1 MSAQQAITDE
11 IPTDILP
18 SSEEIFTLS
27 HSISASQA
35 QKISASTK
43 KYRLPRSSR
52 AKNASQARN
61 ASRANRNTHISRPA
75 HTSDIRTGNTH
86 PNAPQLKRELGDIG
100 LDSPPPIWQYDSAVK
115 KASPIKSA
123 PAKPAAATS
132 TPAKPASVKPA
143 AAEPTPHK
151 DTPAAPAPNKASP
164 ATPAS
169 STYDRIAL
177 HAVSNSKS
185 LTAAFFEE
193 EAPPLIP
200 AKKPRPNAR
209 KFAAQITIQAIEIL
223 QGKRPLR
230 QLQTWLNPQVYQALA
245 RRASLGMRIFG
256 KAERCPLP
264 RLRRVRAC
272 YPRPGIAE
280 VCVIVHDGIKMRAA
294 ALRLEA
300 RRENWQV
307 TALEI
312 I

>member
-123 PAKPAAATS
+123 PAKPAAA
-132 TPAKPASVKPA
+132 AAGAAAPASR
-143 AAEPTPHK
+143 K
-151 DTPAAPAPNKASP
+151 DTPAASAPNKASP
-164 ATPAS
+164 AAPAS

-193 EAPPLIP
+193 ETPPLIP

>member
-11 IPTDILP
+11 IPTDTLP

-52 AKNASQARN
+52 AKKASQARN
-61 ASRANRNTHISRPA
+61 ASRANRNTHISRPT

-123 PAKPAAATS
+123 PAKPAAA
-132 TPAKPASVKPA
+132 AAGAAAPASR
-143 AAEPTPHK
+143 K

-193 EAPPLIP
+193 ETPPLIP

>member
-123 PAKPAAATS
+123 PAKPAAAAAGT
-132 TPAKPASVKPA
+132 AAPASR
-143 AAEPTPHK
+143 K

>member
-1 MSAQQAITDE
+1 MSAQQAITNE
-11 IPTDILP
+11 IPTDTLP
-18 SSEEIFTLS
+18 SSEEFFTLP
-27 HSISASQA
+27 HSISSSHTQE
-35 QKISASTK
+35 ISASTEA

-52 AKNASQARN
+52 ARS
-61 ASRANRNTHISRPA
+61 ASRANSNTHIPHPT
-75 HTSDIRTGNTH
+75 HTSAIHTD
-86 PNAPQLKRELGDIG
+86 NAYPHLPQLKRELGDTG
-100 LDSPPPIWQYDSAVK
+100 LDAPPQIWQYNSAAG
-115 KASPIKSA
+115 KASPAESTLVKSA
-123 PAKPAAATS
+123 AIEPAPR
-132 TPAKPASVKPA
+132 
-143 AAEPTPHK
+143 K
-151 DTPAAPAPNKASP
+151 DTPTVPTPNKASP
-164 ATPAS
+164 ATLAS
-169 STYDRIAL
+169 STYDRISL

-185 LTAAFFEE
+185 LTAAFFDE

-200 AKKPRPNAR
+200 AKKPQPNAR

-300 RRENWQV
+300 RRKNWQV

>member
-123 PAKPAAATS
+123 PAKPAAAAAGT
-132 TPAKPASVKPA
+132 AAPASR
-143 AAEPTPHK
+143 K

-294 ALRLEA
+294 ALHLEA

>member
-11 IPTDILP
+11 IPTDTLP

-27 HSISASQA
+27 RSTSTSHA
-35 QKISASTK
+35 QKISAPTEA

-52 AKNASQARN
+52 AKNANQARS
-61 ASRANRNTHISRPA
+61 ASSANNNIHISRPA
-75 HTSDIRTGNTH
+75 HTSDIRTGNAH

-100 LDSPPPIWQYDSAVK
+100 LDSPPPIWQYDSAAK
-115 KASPIKSA
+115 KASPPKSA
-123 PAKPAAATS
+123 PARPRAAT
-132 TPAKPASVKPA
+132 
-143 AAEPTPHK
+143 
-151 DTPAAPAPNKASP
+151 PAPNKAIP

-272 YPRPGIAE
+272 YPRPGVAE

>member
-11 IPTDILP
+11 IPTDTLP

-27 HSISASQA
+27 RSTSTSHA
-35 QKISASTK
+35 QKISAPTEA

-52 AKNASQARN
+52 AKNANQARS
-61 ASRANRNTHISRPA
+61 ASSANNNIHISRPA
-75 HTSDIRTGNTH
+75 HTSDIRTGNAH

-100 LDSPPPIWQYDSAVK
+100 LDSPPPIWQYDSAAK
-115 KASPIKSA
+115 KASPPKSA
-123 PAKPAAATS
+123 PARPRAAT
-132 TPAKPASVKPA
+132 
-143 AAEPTPHK
+143 
-151 DTPAAPAPNKASP
+151 PAPNKAIP

-193 EAPPLIP
+193 ETPPLIP

>member
-1 MSAQQAITDE
+1 MSAQQVITEE
-11 IPTDILP
+11 ISTDTPP
-18 SSEEIFTLS
+18 SSEKIFTLS
-27 HSISASQA
+27 HSISASHA

-52 AKNASQARN
+52 AKSDGSTGSNAP
-61 ASRANRNTHISRPA
+61 ISRPA
-75 HTSDIRTGNTH
+75 HTGDIHTANPYSHT
-86 PNAPQLKRELGDIG
+86 PQLKQELGDTE
-100 LDSPPPIWQYDSAVK
+100 LDSPPRIWQYDSASK
-115 KASPIKSA
+115 AASPTA
-123 PAKPAAATS
+123 PTPIKPAAAKSALT
-132 TPAKPASVKPA
+132 KPA
-143 AAEPTPHK
+143 AAAATPRK
-151 DTPAAPAPNKASP
+151 DAPAAPTPNKASP
-164 ATPAS
+164 TAPTS

-177 HAVSNSKS
+177 HAVSTSKS
-185 LTAAFFEE
+185 LTATFFEE

-209 KFAAQITIQAIEIL
+209 KFAAQIAIQAIEIL

-256 KAERCPLP
+256 KAECCPLP

-280 VCVIVHDGIKMRAA
+280 ICVIVHDGIKMRAV

-300 RRENWQV
+300 RRRNWQV

>member
-123 PAKPAAATS
+123 PAKPAAA
-132 TPAKPASVKPA
+132 AAGAAAPASR
-143 AAEPTPHK
+143 K
-151 DTPAAPAPNKASP
+151 DTPAAPTPNKASP
-164 ATPAS
+164 ATLTS

>member
-11 IPTDILP
+11 IPTDTLP

-52 AKNASQARN
+52 AKKASQARN

-100 LDSPPPIWQYDSAVK
+100 LDSPPSIWQYDSAVK
-115 KASPIKSA
+115 KASPPKSA
-123 PAKPAAATS
+123 PAR
-132 TPAKPASVKPA
+132 PA

-151 DTPAAPAPNKASP
+151 DTPAA
-164 ATPAS
+164 PAS

-193 EAPPLIP
+193 ETPPLIP

>member
-11 IPTDILP
+11 IPTDTLP

-27 HSISASQA
+27 RSTSTSHA
-35 QKISASTK
+35 QKISAPTEA

-52 AKNASQARN
+52 AKNANQARS
-61 ASRANRNTHISRPA
+61 ASSANNNIHISRPA
-75 HTSDIRTGNTH
+75 HTSDIHTGNAH

-100 LDSPPPIWQYDSAVK
+100 LDSPLPIWQYDSAAK
-115 KASPIKSA
+115 KASPPKSA
-123 PAKPAAATS
+123 PARPGAAT
-132 TPAKPASVKPA
+132 
-143 AAEPTPHK
+143 
-151 DTPAAPAPNKASP
+151 PAPNKAIP
-164 ATPAS
+164 ATPTS

-200 AKKPRPNAR
+200 TKKPQPNAR

-272 YPRPGIAE
+272 YPRPGVAE

>member
-123 PAKPAAATS
+123 PAKPAAA
-132 TPAKPASVKPA
+132 AAGAAAPASR
-143 AAEPTPHK
+143 K
-151 DTPAAPAPNKASP
+151 DTPAAPTPNKAIP
-164 ATPAS
+164 ATPTS

-272 YPRPGIAE
+272 YPRPGVAE

>member
-1 MSAQQAITDE
+1 MSAQQAITDK
-11 IPTDILP
+11 IPTDTLP

-27 HSISASQA
+27 RSISASHA

-52 AKNASQARN
+52 ARNVSQERS
-61 ASRANRNTHISRPA
+61 ASRNIHISHPA
-75 HTSDIRTGNTH
+75 HTSDIYTANTY
-86 PNAPQLKRELGDIG
+86 PNAPQLKRELGDTE
-100 LDSPPPIWQYDSAVK
+100 LNSPPQIWQYDSAPK
-115 KASPIKSA
+115 KASLTTA
-123 PAKPAAATS
+123 PAKLAAAAS
-132 TPAKPASVKPA
+132 APAKPASVKPA
-143 AAEPTPHK
+143 AAAPASRK
-151 DTPAAPAPNKASP
+151 DTPAAPTPNKASP
-164 ATPAS
+164 TAPTS

-245 RRASLGMRIFG
+245 RRTSLGMRIFG